1 MAAGKGELE
10 GVAGRG
16 RRSRLE
22 RHLKSSICTQER
34 WPSLDGERPRNVGAD
49 KILT

>member
-1 MAAGKGELE
+1 MAADKEELE

-22 RHLKSSICTQER
+22 RHLKGSICTQER
-34 WPSLDGERPRNVGAD
+34 WPSLDGDRPRNVVRI
-49 KILT
+49 KY